1 MRELTHMLRQLSD
14 ARKVLVTGGA
24 GFIGSH
30 LVAFWESLGAEV
42 VTIDDLRVKPLT
54 AVRGEFRQK
63 PVVQMDAG
71 DLEGVDVVFHLA
83 SHKSVPESFSR
94 PLEYLDNIASVSHLL
109 GLAAAVGTS
118 RVVVASTCEVY
129 GEAAALPSA
138 EADPLAPRSPY
149 AATKV
154 ALEMISRAYQEA
166 ACLGIDV
173 TVVRFFNVYG
183 PHERPDALVPRL
195 CKSVLEGQPLPLEG
209 SARQRRDLTYIS
221 DLIPRLA
228 RVTTLSSVP
237 VLNLGSGTTHSVAEV
252 ADAVSRLHPGADAR
266 RLPERRNEIQEFR
279 ADVTLERTLL
289 GPLTDPVGL
298 TEGVELTYAWWE
310 SRLTTETLVQ
320 DRNKELAR

>member
-1 MRELTHMLRQLSD
+1 M
-14 ARKVLVTGGA
+14 RKVLVTGGA

-30 LVAFWESLGAEV
+30 LVSFWESRGAEV
-42 VTIDDLRVKPLT
+42 VTIDDLRVEPLT

-63 PVVQMDAG
+63 SVLGMDAG
-71 DLEGVDVVFHLA
+71 DLDGVDVVYHLA

-94 PLEYLDNIASVSHLL
+94 PLEYLDNVASVSHLL
-109 GLAAAVGTS
+109 ELAAAAGTPK
-118 RVVVASTCEVY
+118 VVIASTCEVY

-138 EADPLAPRSPY
+138 EGDPLSPRSPY

-166 ACLGIDV
+166 AGLGTDV

-183 PHERPDALVPRL
+183 PHERADALVPRL

-228 RVTTLSSVP
+228 RVATVSSVP
-237 VLNLGSGTTHSVAEV
+237 TLNLGSGVTHSVADV
-252 ADAVSRLHPGADAR
+252 ADAVSRLHSGAAVR
-266 RLPERRNEIQEFR
+266 RLPERKNEIQEFR
-279 ADVTLERTLL
+279 ADVTLERRLL
-289 GPLTDPVGL
+289 GPLTAPVSL
-298 TEGVELTYAWWE
+298 DEGVELTYAWWK
-310 SRLTTETLVQ
+310 SRLMTETFMQ
-320 DRNKELAR
+320 DLDKEFAR